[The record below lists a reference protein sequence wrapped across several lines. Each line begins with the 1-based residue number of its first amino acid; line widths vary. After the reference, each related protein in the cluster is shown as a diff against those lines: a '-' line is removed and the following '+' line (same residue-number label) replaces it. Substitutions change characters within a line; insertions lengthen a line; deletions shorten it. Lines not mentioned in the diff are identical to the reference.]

1 MIALNAGKGGKTWSV
16 LGLNASLTSLP
27 FIIKDKSTQNRKKQ
41 SCQKSC
47 SQRVVQISLLYKHS
61 I

>member
-27 FIIKDKSTQNRKKQ
+27 FIIKDKSTQNRKKTKL
-41 SCQKSC
+41 SKKLFTKSC
-47 SQRVVQISLLYKHS
+47 TDITTL
-61 I
+61 